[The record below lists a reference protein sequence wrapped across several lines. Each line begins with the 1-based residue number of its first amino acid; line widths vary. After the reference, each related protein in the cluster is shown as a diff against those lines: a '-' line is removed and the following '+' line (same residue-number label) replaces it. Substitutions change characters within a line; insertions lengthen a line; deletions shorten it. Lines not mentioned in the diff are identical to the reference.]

1 MNPAFP
7 FYSGASVHPHP
18 GHEFPLPAYAAAGFC
33 AGCSHPRTK
42 CCCRSRECR
51 KEAKELLV
59 QAEAALDST
68 NEKNAAILSQMKMMT
83 PMFARMD
90 WGRTDDSSAKGAEPK
105 AAVNLGVAG
114 AIETA
119 GTGGMGKAFIGGG
132 CCVHLSIEYTPTSP
146 ASNLPAMVFVV
157 LQDSENTFLAWAKQA
172 AAHDGY
178 QIKEGIMTTKP
189 GAHLT
194 VLVLNMT
201 ARVRWCEIFSC

>member
-1 MNPAFP
+1 MNPAYP
-7 FYSGASVHPHP
+7 IYSGASVPHP
-18 GHEFPLPAYAAAGFC
+18 GHVFPPSAYGFAGFC
-33 AGCSHPRTK
+33 ASCSHPRTK

-59 QAEAALDST
+59 QSETALDST

-83 PMFARMD
+83 PMFSRVDAD
-90 WGRTDDSSAKGAEPK
+90 PTDESSAKVAK
-105 AAVNLGVAG
+105 ATANLGLAG
-114 AIETA
+114 ALERA
-119 GTGGMGKAFIGGG
+119 GTAGMGKAFIGGG
-132 CCVHLSIEYTPTSP
+132 CCVHLSIEYTPTNP
-146 ASNLPAMVFVV
+146 ASTLPAMVFVV

-178 QIKEGIMTTKP
+178 QIKEGIMATKP